1 MGKGLLIIV
10 LGMSVIISFFIL
22 KLNANSKENLST
34 TVNMFEQT
42 QARLIANSGVE
53 IYLEKLKAD
62 KTMNGNTYLNN
73 SLFGGDY
80 DLTMVG
86 PDSLVRVTSTANF
99 MGVTHTTVVEAQT
112 DKLPVFPIP
121 AAMYIASE
129 TVSGAKIN
137 GNITISG
144 YDHDINGNILN
155 NGNDLLGIAVDN
167 PADVP
172 TILSNI
178 GGSATVEG
186 TGGNPSVN
194 AVTNAIDWEAYAED
208 VANNPDI
215 VITSATDFAKYTNLG
230 TTTDP
235 KTTFINGNIQ
245 ISNDLTGCGIM
256 VVNGNLKINDLFTYR
271 GIIIAYKDS
280 EIRTELNGEANL
292 YGGMIIAGKSAELWI
307 SNGTFDLFYSQ
318 EALQTV
324 AQLLK
329 TRRFNIVSWYE

>member
-1 MGKGLLIIV
+1 MGKGLLIV
-10 LGMSVIISFFIL
+10 ALGMSVIISFFIL

-42 QARLIANSGVE
+42 QARLIANSGIEVF
-53 IYLEKLKAD
+53 LEKLKHD
-62 KTMNGNTYLNN
+62 RTMNGNTYLDNE
-73 SLFGGDY
+73 LFSGSY
-80 DLTMVG
+80 DITISG
-86 PDSLVRVTSTANF
+86 PDSLVKVTSTARF
-99 MGVTHTTVVEAQT
+99 MNVQHTTIVEAQT
-112 DKLPVFPIP
+112 DRLPLFPIP
-121 AAMYIASE
+121 AAMYIASQ
-129 TVSGAKIN
+129 TVSKAKIN

-144 YDHDINGNILN
+144 YDHDIDGNIFN

-186 TGGNPSVN
+186 VGGNPSVS
-194 AVTNAIDWEAYAED
+194 AVTNAIDWELYAQD

-215 VITSATDFAKYTNLG
+215 IISSVGDLLKHQNLG
-230 TTTDP
+230 TTEDP
-235 KTTFINGNIQ
+235 KTTFINGDIQ
-245 ISNDLTGCGIM
+245 ISSDLQGCGIL

-280 EIRTELNGEANL
+280 EIKTELNGEANV
-292 YGGMIIAGKSAELWI
+292 YGGMIIAGTSAELWI

-318 EALQTV
+318 EALQTIGK
-324 AQLLK
+324 LLK
-329 TRRFNIVSWYE
+329 TRRFNIVSWWE

>member
-1 MGKGLLIIV
+1 MGKGLVIIV
-10 LGMSVIISFFIL
+10 LGISVIIGFYIL

-62 KTMNGNTYLNN
+62 TSMKGNTYTNN
-73 SLFGGDY
+73 DLFGGTY
-80 DLTMVG
+80 DITMVG
-86 PDSLVRVTSTANF
+86 PDSLVRVTSTATF
-99 MGVTHTTVVEAQT
+99 LGVTHTSVVEAET
-112 DKLPVFPIP
+112 DRLPIFPIP
-121 AAMYIASE
+121 AALYVDAQ
-129 TVSGAKIN
+129 TVSKAKIN

-144 YDHDINGNILN
+144 YDHDINGNLSGS
-155 NGNDLLGIAVDN
+155 GNDLLGIAVDN

-186 TGGNPSVN
+186 TGGSPSVS
-194 AVTNAIDWEAYAED
+194 AVPNAIDWQAYAED

-215 VITSATDFAKYTNLG
+215 IITSAADFALYTDLG
-230 TTTDP
+230 TVAQP

-245 ISNDLTGCGIM
+245 ISNSLTGCGIM
-256 VVNGNLKINDLFTYR
+256 VVNGNLKINSSFTYR
-271 GIIIAYKDS
+271 GIIIAYKSS
-280 EIRTELNGEANL
+280 EIKTELNGTAKL
-292 YGGMIIAGKSAELWI
+292 YGGMIISGTSAELWI
-307 SNGTFDLFYSQ
+307 SNGSFKLFYSN
-318 EALQTV
+318 EALQTI